1 MNYERGSKHAHK
13 QRKKTYG
20 QNRTANS
27 PGRNFLRGI
36 FYGLGWAIGATVIAA
51 AVAAIL
57 ASVYDSVR
65 NIPFFQ

>member
-1 MNYERGSKHAHK
+1 MNEEVNMLINSV
-13 QRKKTYG
+13 RKLTD
-20 QNRTANS
+20 RIESANS